1 MTLDEYKEILS
12 CSPAQNADAAVTTA
26 EMLDRL
32 KGTEVRI

>member
-1 MTLDEYKEILS
+1 MTESEYKKILS

-32 KGTEVRI
+32 SGTEVRV